1 MANRWTDKQLKAI
14 STSGCNVLVSA
25 AAGSG
30 KTAVLV
36 QRIIEK
42 ITASDGPDVDR
53 LVVVTFTKAAAAEM
67 KQRIREALD
76 KLLVEQPENE
86 RLLRQITLVHN
97 APITTIDSFCLSIV
111 RNYFTDIDIDP
122 GFRTADEGEIKLLE
136 NDVMEDMLE
145 EYYAKKD
152 TAFYDFVDAYGLGR
166 NDSQIVD
173 IILKLYRFA
182 RSYPYPEEWFDGCLN
197 AYDTESE
204 GCLEN
209 NPAVK
214 YLYEDIRRCFIDY
227 DRRYN
232 MLEEM
237 CVAPQG
243 PFMYEAAIRSDHA
256 GIKMILEADNLAE
269 IVRRIRLICFDTLGR
284 SRSKEVSEEKKA
296 YVKQARDNYKAF
308 VTKSLKQK
316 VFIKNFDEMLKD
328 VSDNLPS
335 VKMMLELAKDFF
347 KRMQEEKRERN
358 IIDFNDMEHLAL
370 EVLVKREEDGI
381 SYTKAAD
388 DLREYYSEILIDE
401 YQDSNMLQ
409 EVILTAVSKGNN
421 IYMVGDVK
429 QSIYKFRLA
438 CPKLFIE
445 KYDSYTEDDSPNI
458 KIELQTNFR
467 SRENVLECTN
477 DVFKRAMNPEFAE
490 ILYDERARLNPGF
503 EYPKCKFDGGTSFE
517 EQPETIIKL
526 IDTKQEESEEE
537 TEQTAS
543 EPELSDREVEAAAA
557 AGIIADLMR
566 PKADGSFYVVYDKN
580 EVGGY
585 RPIRYSDIVV
595 LTRAVSGWADTFV
608 DVLMNRGIPA
618 YCDSSEGYFDVREIK
633 LLLSYLAV
641 IDNPL
646 QDIPMAAVLLSF
658 FGGLTAEELT
668 ELRMK
673 DASRS
678 LYEAVKESDDEKIV
692 TFLTKLNHFRDKS
705 ELLTVS
711 DLLWELIYDTGYYD
725 YVGTMPAG
733 TQRQANLDM
742 LLSKAA
748 AFEKTSY
755 SGLFQFLRYI
765 ERLQK
770 YEVDFAEASVLGE
783 NENLVRVM
791 SIHKSKGL
799 EFPVVIL
806 AGMGKQINQMDSRG
820 EVIIDTE
827 LGVGTNVVHL
837 DKRTKNATFIKS
849 AVSRK
854 LVRESIS
861 EELRVLYVAMTRA
874 REKLFMT
881 GIVKDSS
888 KALAAWQQTAQ
899 ELDSKDAYYPYSY
912 EACMSTYF
920 DMVMPSV
927 CIDEEKLNGRFII
940 ECVSAKQLR
949 EGSFN
954 ESFNE
959 ADADIDA
966 ASDTCV
972 EDIEGSKE
980 EKAEYEVVKLPPY
993 RYAEVPVIKPKVTV
1007 SELKRQYMEENIREE
1022 ILEELKPV
1030 LDIKEEK
1037 DVPKFLAGEQ
1047 KELYGSSRGTAYHR
1061 VMECL
1066 EYDIQSESDAVSAF
1080 LDRIIQEGRITRQ
1093 QVESV
1098 KVSDIVKFLK
1108 SRLGERVKTAWLSGR
1123 FHTEQPF
1130 VFIDDANKDNNGQ
1143 LIQGVIDL
1151 YIEEDDG
1158 YVIVDYKTDRV
1169 SQKGSIGEQ
1178 ELIDKYAVQLEY
1190 YKKALSQL
1198 TEKPVKEKIIYS
1210 FAMGK
1215 EIVL

>member
-14 STSGCNVLVSA
+14 GTSGCNVLVSA

-42 ITASDGPDVDR
+42 ITAPDGPDVDR

-204 GCLEN
+204 GFLEK
-209 NPAVK
+209 NPVVK

-227 DRRYN
+227 DRQYN
-232 MLEEM
+232 MLEEI
-237 CVAPQG
+237 CAAPQG
-243 PFMYEAAIRSDHA
+243 PFMYEAAVRSDHA
-256 GIKMILEADNLAE
+256 GIKMILEADNPAE
-269 IVRRIRLICFDTLGR
+269 MARRIRLLSFDTLGR
-284 SRSKEVSEEKKA
+284 SRSKDVSEEKKA

-316 VFIKNFDEMLKD
+316 VFIKDFDEMLKD

-445 KYDSYTEDDSPNI
+445 KYDSYTQDNSPNV

-490 ILYDERARLNPGF
+490 ILYDEKARLNPGF
-503 EYPKCKFDGGTSFE
+503 EYPECTLAGAISFE
-517 EQPETIIKL
+517 EQPETVIKL

-537 TEQTAS
+537 AEQTAS
-543 EPELSDREVEAAAA
+543 ELELSDREVEAAAA
-557 AGIIADLMR
+557 AGIIADLMK
-566 PKADGSFYVVYDKN
+566 PKADGSFYAVYDKN
-580 EVGGY
+580 EAHGY
-585 RPIRYSDIVV
+585 RQIRYSDIVV

-618 YCDSSEGYFDVREIK
+618 YCDSSEGYFDVREVK

-668 ELRMK
+668 KLRMK
-673 DASRS
+673 DSSKS
-678 LYEAVKESDDEKIV
+678 LYEAVKESDDEKVV
-692 TFLTKLNHFRDKS
+692 TFLTKLNAFRDKS

-806 AGMGKQINQMDSRG
+806 AGMGKQVNQMDSRG

-881 GIVKDSS
+881 GIVKDGS
-888 KALAAWQQTAQ
+888 KALAGWQQTAQ
-899 ELDSKDAYYPYSY
+899 ELDGENVYYPYSY
-912 EACMSTYF
+912 EASMSTYF

-927 CIDEEKLNGRFII
+927 CIGEEKLKGRFHI
-940 ECVSAKQLR
+940 ECVSAKQVR
-949 EGSFN
+949 DGSFN
-954 ESFNE
+954 EDLRE
-959 ADADIDA
+959 TDTDIDEGIDGIKQKHA
-966 ASDTCV
+966 
-972 EDIEGSKE
+972 ED
-980 EKAEYEVVKLPPY
+980 EVVKLPEY

-1007 SELKRQYMEENIREE
+1007 SELKKQHMEEDIREE
-1022 ILEELKPV
+1022 ILEKLKPV
-1030 LDIKEEK
+1030 LDIKEDEPI
-1037 DVPKFLAGEQ
+1037 PKFIAGEQ

-1066 EYDIQSESDAVSAF
+1066 EYDIQPEKKAVSAF
-1080 LDRIIQEGRITRQ
+1080 LDRITEDGKITRQ
-1093 QVESV
+1093 QADSV
-1098 KVSDIVKFLK
+1098 KVPDIVKFLK
-1108 SRLGERVKTAWLSGR
+1108 SSLGERVKTAWFSGR
-1123 FHTEQPF
+1123 LHTEQPF
-1130 VFIDDANKDNNGQ
+1130 VFIDDTDKENNGQ

-1169 SQKGSIGEQ
+1169 SQKGSAGEQ
-1178 ELIDKYAVQLEY
+1178 ELIDKYSVQLEY

-1198 TEKPVKEKIIYS
+1198 TGKPVKEKIIYS

>member
-67 KQRIREALD
+67 KQRIRGALD

-237 CVAPQG
+237 CAAPQG